1 MKNNISVIKREEIEL
16 FEITGELRYDFL
28 SDRKKGNELSEFE
41 TYLLVKIGDV
51 LRSVNSKYFWI
62 NGNYSWSEDGNAIN
76 YCSIWLTRNGIPV
89 LENKGKLYH
98 IGLHSS

>member
-51 LRSVNSKYFWI
+51 LRSVNSKCCWI
-62 NGNYSWSEDGNAIN
+62 NGNYSWSEDGDAIN

-98 IGLHSS
+98 IALHSS